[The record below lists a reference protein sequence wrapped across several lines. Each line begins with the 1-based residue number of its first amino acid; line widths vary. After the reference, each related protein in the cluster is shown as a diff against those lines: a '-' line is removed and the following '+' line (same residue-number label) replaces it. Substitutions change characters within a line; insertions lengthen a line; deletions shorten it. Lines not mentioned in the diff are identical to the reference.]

1 MASILN
7 EQIKNIVSYEL
18 CMEEKQIKNISTNS
32 SSRLNDTI
40 KILAILDSL
49 YINYSIDDDYN
60 FHLFP
65 ECSYRKYI

>member
-32 SSRLNDTI
+32 SSRLNDAI

-49 YINYSIDDDYN
+49 YINYSMDDDYN
-60 FHLFP
+60 FQLFP
-65 ECSYRKYI
+65 ECSYRKHI